1 MLPKSLL
8 TLVGGLSLALAA
20 PTCKKR
26 LSNGGEG
33 GNGGDGGG
41 KDDPFSPVSNV
52 KGLAFNRFVQVWME
66 NTDYEDAFKNKDFAE
81 LAKEGLLLTN
91 FYALT
96 HPSMPNYMGAAGGD
110 TFGLDNDEDLSVP
123 ANISTIADMFD
134 TKQIAWGE
142 YQEDMPHV
150 GFQDEDYQNDGKDDY
165 VRKHNPLIM
174 FESVTKDETR
184 LRQIKNFKHLDD
196 DLQQKRLP
204 QFSFITPNMTNDA
217 HDAELDEA
225 AGWVTGFLKN
235 LLQNEYFSTDTL
247 VMLTFDEND
256 NTDIGN
262 QVYTLL
268 LGGAVPQEMRGQT
281 DDTFYTHYSTIAS
294 LAANWGLPSLGRWDC
309 GANLLNLVAQK
320 TGYVNWKVESTKK
333 LMLSETN
340 EGPLSREDG
349 GHFSGEWPAP
359 LTEAQCSAGHGILP
373 VVQKTW
379 SGHKPTFNYLS
390 PVPHDSKNDINI
402 GVSYSRTRNGAQ
414 ESGITK

>member
-1 MLPKSLL
+1 MHFSSDEEVMEAIL
-8 TLVGGLSLALAA
+8 TAHIM
-20 PTCKKR
+20 
-26 LSNGGEG
+26 
-33 GNGGDGGG
+33 
-41 KDDPFSPVSNV
+41 
-52 KGLAFNRFVQVWME
+52 Q
-66 NTDYEDAFKNKDFAE
+66 DYEDAVKNEDFVE

-91 FYALT
+91 FWALT
-96 HPSMPNYMGAAGGD
+96 HPSMPNYMGSAGGD
-110 TFGLDNDEDLSVP
+110 TFGLDNDDDLSVP

-142 YQEDMPHV
+142 YMEDMPHA

-174 FESVTKDETR
+174 FESVTQDATR
-184 LRQIKNFKHLDD
+184 LRQIKNFKHLDE
-196 DLQQKRLP
+196 DLKQKRLP
-204 QFSFITPNMTNDA
+204 QYSFITPNMTNDA
-217 HDAELDEA
+217 HDAELEEA

-268 LGGAVPQEMRGQT
+268 LGGAVPQEMRGQK

-309 GANLLNLVAQK
+309 GANLLDLVAQK
-320 TGYVNWKVESTKK
+320 TGYVNWKVEDSKK

-340 EGPLSREDG
+340 EGPLAREDE

-359 LTEAQCSAGHGILP
+359 LTDAQCSAGHGILP

-379 SGHKPTFNYLS
+379 SGHKPMFNYLS

-402 GVSYSRTRNGAQ
+402 GVSYSRTRV
-414 ESGITK
+414 SVPLP